1 MTERQRLGDFE
12 RAVLPHMNAAYN
24 LARWL
29 TRNDADAQDVVQ
41 EACLRA
47 FRYYAGF
54 SGENPKA
61 WLLTILRNTCFSWL
75 AKNRPA
81 DLAPLDDAVSESIA
95 LADEGGPQT
104 PERAYLVADDRGRL
118 DRLIAGLPAEFREVI
133 VLREQEELSYR
144 EISEITAVPVGT
156 VMSRLA
162 RARLRLREGWER
174 QQAPKAGAGM
184 RGSHGS

>member
-54 SGENPKA
+54 TGESPKA
-61 WLLTILRNTCFSWL
+61 WLLTILRNTCFSWM
-75 AKNRPA
+75 AKNRPK
-81 DLAPLDDAVSESIA
+81 DFQPLDDVVNDTVA

-104 PERAYLVADDRGRL
+104 PERAFLAADDRSRL
-118 DRLIAGLPAEFREVI
+118 DRLIEGLPAEFREVI

-162 RARLRLREGWER
+162 RARTRLREGWER
-174 QQAPKAGAGM
+174 QQGSKAAAGM
-184 RGSHGS
+184 RASHGS

>member
-29 TRNDADAQDVVQ
+29 TRNDADAEDVVQ

-54 SGENPKA
+54 SGESPKA

-75 AKNRPA
+75 AKNRPT
-81 DLAPLDDAVSESIA
+81 DLAPLDDTVSESIA

-104 PERAYLVADDRGRL
+104 PERAISSPTSADASTG
-118 DRLIAGLPAEFREVI
+118 
-133 VLREQEELSYR
+133 
-144 EISEITAVPVGT
+144 
-156 VMSRLA
+156 
-162 RARLRLREGWER
+162 
-174 QQAPKAGAGM
+174 
-184 RGSHGS
+184 

>member
-1 MTERQRLGDFE
+1 
-12 RAVLPHMNAAYN
+12 MNAAYN

-54 SGENPKA
+54 SGESPKA

-81 DLAPLDDAVSESIA
+81 DMAPLDDVVSESIA
-95 LADEGGPQT
+95 LADEGGAQT
-104 PERAYLVADDRGRL
+104 PERAFLAADDRGRL
-118 DRLIAGLPAEFREVI
+118 DRLIAALPAEFREVI

-162 RARLRLREGWER
+162 RARTRLREGWER
-174 QQAPKAGAGM
+174 QQAPKASIGM

>member
-1 MTERQRLGDFE
+1 VTERQRLERFE
-12 RAVLPHMNAAYN
+12 RAVLPHMNAAFN

-47 FRYYAGF
+47 FRYFDGF
-54 SGENPKA
+54 SGDSPKA
-61 WLLTILRNTCFSWL
+61 WLLSILRHTCFTWL
-75 AKNRPA
+75 AKNRPGEM
-81 DLAPLDDAVSESIA
+81 APLDEATYETMPAGD
-95 LADEGGPQT
+95 DGGPQT
-104 PERAYLVADDRGRL
+104 PERELLAADDRGRL
-118 DRLIAGLPAEFREVI
+118 DRLIAKLPAEFREVI

-162 RARLRLREGWER
+162 RARARLRDGWER
-174 QQAPKAGAGM
+174 QHGKGD
-184 RGSHGS
+184 SHGM

>member
-1 MTERQRLGDFE
+1 LD
-12 RAVLPHMNAAYN
+12 
-24 LARWL
+24 
-29 TRNDADAQDVVQ
+29 DVV
-41 EACLRA
+41 
-47 FRYYAGF
+47 
-54 SGENPKA
+54 SD
-61 WLLTILRNTCFSWL
+61 S
-75 AKNRPA
+75 
-81 DLAPLDDAVSESIA
+81 VA

-104 PERAYLVADDRGRL
+104 PEREFLAADDRGRL

-162 RARLRLREGWER
+162 RARARLREGWER
-174 QQAPKAGAGM
+174 QHIPKAGTGM